1 MIIVIPTT
9 TSMEEI
15 LAFWKKKF
23 FKPSENFEINMINSI
38 QYLIIIS
45 SNIYQKDQRPIKESI
60 HIIIIY

>member
-1 MIIVIPTT
+1 
-9 TSMEEI
+9 MEEI

-38 QYLIIIS
+38 QYLIIIA